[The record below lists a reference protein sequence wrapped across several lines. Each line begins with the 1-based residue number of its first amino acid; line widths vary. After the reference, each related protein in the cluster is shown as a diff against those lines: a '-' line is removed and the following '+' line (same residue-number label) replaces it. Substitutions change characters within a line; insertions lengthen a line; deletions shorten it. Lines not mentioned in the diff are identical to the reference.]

1 VAEAHVIVQA
11 SLERKGALPEDA
23 VVNTWHFQ
31 AEDASVGVTS
41 DDIIGANLDGL
52 LDRLETFYD
61 ELATM
66 WSGALTGNLLLKAY
80 DFADTSPRVPIDER
94 PSTFG
99 TLADSMPTEVAICLS
114 MAASITSGQ
123 RPGRRRGRVYLGPFG
138 RNLSTYTTGA
148 ADGRPD
154 ATAINTILDAGEN
167 VARGTNPT
175 SFKLAVFS
183 PTEVATGGSTTDA
196 WNVVRKLWVDNAFD
210 IQRRRG
216 ARATTREERDLPA

>member
-1 VAEAHVIVQA
+1 MAEAHVIVQA
-11 SLERKGALPEDA
+11 ALERKGALPEDA

-31 AEDASVGVTS
+31 AESSGVGDTS
-41 DDIIGANLDGL
+41 DSIIGANLDGL
-52 LDRLETFYD
+52 LDRLEAFYD
-61 ELATM
+61 ALAVM
-66 WSGALTGNLLLKAY
+66 WSGALSGNLTLKAY
-80 DFADTSPRVPIDER
+80 DYAATPPRVPLEER

-114 MAASITSGQ
+114 MAASISSGQ
-123 RPGRRRGRVYLGPFG
+123 RAGRRRGRVYLGPFG
-138 RNLSTYTTGA
+138 RNLSTYTSGA

-154 ATAINTILDAGEN
+154 ASAINTILDAGEA

-175 SFKLAVFS
+175 SFKLAVYS
-183 PTEVATGGSTTDA
+183 PTEKVTGGSDTDA